1 VRRGERK
8 RETGL
13 TSMVVCC
20 WHAMKIPLGMFSD
33 TENTTILFS
42 LM

>member
-13 TSMVVCC
+13 TSMAVCC
-20 WHAMKIPLGMFSD
+20 RHAMKISLGMFSD